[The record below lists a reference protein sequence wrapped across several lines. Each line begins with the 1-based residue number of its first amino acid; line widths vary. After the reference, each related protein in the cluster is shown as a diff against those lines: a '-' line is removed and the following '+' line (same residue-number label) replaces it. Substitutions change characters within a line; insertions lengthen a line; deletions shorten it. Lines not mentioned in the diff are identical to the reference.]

1 MNPQLQKLISLQEVN
16 FEIQFLQKQLTEIPK
31 QIETSLAHLNK
42 EKKELE
48 DVQQEIKDLQKTRS
62 KLEQDAASENDKM
75 SKTKVKL
82 PAVKTN
88 KEYTALLA
96 EIEGAKKKVLEIE
109 DLELETM
116 ETLEAK
122 ESELPKFKSKFSE
135 EEKKFQEFKKQK
147 EEHAATVEKNIAEL
161 KIKHDNIFKEI
172 DPKWSKHYEK
182 ILDARDGFAVVSI
195 DHNVC
200 QGCNQQILLQI
211 AIEIKIGE
219 KIHQC
224 QHCSRILYFIPE
236 EETEPAVSE

>member
-1 MNPQLQKLISLQEVN
+1 MNPQLQQLISLQEVN
-16 FEIQFLQKQLTEIPK
+16 FEIQFLQKQLKEIPK

-48 DVQQEIKDLQKTRS
+48 NAQQEIKDLQKTRS

-75 SKTKVKL
+75 AKTKVKL

-96 EIEGAKKKVLEIE
+96 EIESAKKKVSDIE
-109 DLELETM
+109 DLELEIM
-116 ETLEAK
+116 ESLEAK
-122 ESELPKFKSKFSE
+122 ESELPKFKNKFSA

-147 EEHAATVEKNIAEL
+147 EENAAIVEKNIAEL
-161 KIKHDNIFKEI
+161 KVKHDSIFKDI
-172 DPKWSKHYEK
+172 DAKWSRHYEK
-182 ILDARDGFAVVSI
+182 ILEARDGLAVVSI

-219 KIHQC
+219 KIHLC